1 MLGWFTRY
9 FTGTDSIAVP
19 PTPSRKR
26 IAPGPGESYD
36 VSRRP
41 PPFGHPLK
49 HYFALDDKYVNLNHG
64 SYGSIPLPVIYAAN
78 QLAYEIDAN
87 PDVFNRVAYKP
98 RLAKSREAVAKLIGA
113 DTGEVVLVP
122 NATHALNTILRN
134 FEWREGDLII
144 GATTTYGAVSNTIRY
159 LTDRSEQPRPKMLTI
174 VYNFPLTHAEVLELF
189 RAKIREAKQQYADT
203 QFTDVPPLSEGY
215 DRDPAEKK
223 NKIVAV
229 IDSITSNPGVLLP
242 WKDMCS
248 IAREEGVW
256 TVIDAA
262 HSIGQEQHINLSD
275 TKPDFWLSNCHK
287 WLFAKRGCAVLYVP
301 KRNQYIIKSSLP
313 TSHQYVSPNSPKYKE
328 LGTNFVMQHEWTGT
342 TDETPYIT
350 VPTAIAF
357 REWLG
362 GEQAIYDYCHKLA
375 MDGARRLAEI
385 MGTKLLDE
393 SGVLVA
399 TMSNVYLPL
408 PVEKAPGEIYSPEVL
423 ANISMFMMNKL
434 LFEYNTYAGHF
445 FHNGAWMCRCSAQVF
460 NDMSDFEYVGKVFNT
475 ICEEVKDTILSNMHG
490 KQLGHL
496 RPSSPDEEDWV
507 IVTY

>member
-1 MLGWFTRY
+1 MLGWFTQY
-9 FTGTDSIAVP
+9 FAGSDS
-19 PTPSRKR
+19 RRR
-26 IAPGPGESYD
+26 ITPGPGETYD
-36 VSRRP
+36 INRKP

-78 QLAYEIDAN
+78 LLAYEIDSN
-87 PDVFNRVAYKP
+87 PDIFNRVAYKP
-98 RLAKSREAVAKLIGA
+98 RLVKSREAVAKLIGA
-113 DTGEVVLVP
+113 EADEVVLVP
-122 NATHALNTILRN
+122 NATHALNTIMRN

-159 LTDRSEQPRPKMLTI
+159 LTDRSEQPRPSMLTI
-174 VYNFPLTHAEVLELF
+174 VYNFPLTHAEIIELF
-189 RAKIREAKQQYADT
+189 RAKIQEAKQQHADI
-203 QFTDVPPLSEGY
+203 QFTDVPPLSPGY
-215 DRDPAEKK
+215 DTDPAEKK

-242 WKDMCS
+242 WKEMCR

-262 HSIGQEQHINLSD
+262 HSIGQEQSINLSE

-287 WLFAKRGCAVLYVP
+287 WLFAKRGCAVLYAP
-301 KRNQYIIKSSLP
+301 KRNQNIMKSSIP
-313 TSHQYVSPNSPKYKE
+313 TSHEYVSPNGSKYAE
-328 LGTNFVMQHEWTGT
+328 VGTNFVKQHEWTGT

-362 GEQAIYDYCHKLA
+362 GEEAIYDYCHKLA
-375 MDGARRLAEI
+375 MDGARRMAEV
-385 MGTKLLDE
+385 MGTKVLDE
-393 SGVLVA
+393 SGELVA

-408 PVEKAPGEIYSPEVL
+408 PTEKTPGEIYSPEVL
-423 ANISMFMMNKL
+423 AKISGLMMNKL

-445 FHNGAWMCRCSAQVF
+445 FHNGAWVSRCSAQVF
-460 NDMSDFEYVGKVFNT
+460 NDISDFEYVGKVFNV
-475 ICEEVKDTILSNMHG
+475 ICQEVKDTILRGICEEQQQSG
-490 KQLGHL
+490 
-496 RPSSPDEEDWV
+496 PSILNSPVEDDWV
-507 IVTY
+507 ILADIDVES